1 MVTFLKFTHRR
12 MSPAEFRALE
22 AVRHLRALANGLTP
36 DARSK
41 EPKEATFQNLPEH
54 EELLRSVLAYCHKQ
68 PDKPQCITQVL
79 LGMVL
84 GPCAMTCGL
93 PWSAILGR
101 VGVLPLYPQQ
111 AVEAQYRAMVSVNIL
126 MPPTR
131 NKPWEKM
138 RLDGDESMPRTCWET
153 LGCQPSCAAIGC
165 FPQPR
170 S

>member
-101 VGVLPLYPQQ
+101 VGVPPLVSTTGCGGTIPRDGVSEYPDATNTEQTMGED
-111 AVEAQYRAMVSVNIL
+111 A
-126 MPPTR
+126 PG
-131 NKPWEKM
+131 W
-138 RLDGDESMPRTCWET
+138 
-153 LGCQPSCAAIGC
+153 
-165 FPQPR
+165 
-170 S
+170 